1 MMSDAHIIVVD
12 DEPDVRELLCEYL
25 EGQGYRVSEAAD
37 AAAFRSMIEDEEP
50 DLVLLDVNMP
60 GEDGFSLAKF
70 IHANSDMG
78 VLMVTANVDVFD
90 RIVGLEVGAD
100 DYITKPFVL
109 EEVAA
114 RVRSVL
120 LRIERQK
127 AAKNGGAQTS
137 QMQLGRYML
146 DESQKQLVS
155 EGGDVI
161 RLGEAELSLL
171 RAFQAHP
178 NEVLSRGQLLE
189 LTGDTEAD
197 NFDRAIDVRITRLR
211 RKIEEDPAKP
221 QVIKTI
227 RGAGYK
233 YIST

>member
-1 MMSDAHIIVVD
+1 MSETYIIVVD
-12 DEPDVRELLCEYL
+12 DEPDVRELLCEFL
-25 EGQGYRVSEAAD
+25 EGQGYRVAEAAN
-37 AAAFRSMIEDEEP
+37 AAAFRKMVETEEP

-70 IHANSDMG
+70 IHATSSMG
-78 VLMVTANVDVFD
+78 VLMLTANVDVFD

-109 EEVAA
+109 EEVVA

-120 LRIERQK
+120 HRIERQTM
-127 AAKNGGAQTS
+127 AVNGAGRAK
-137 QMQLGRYML
+137 QMQLGRFLL
-146 DESQKQLVS
+146 DEAQKQLVS
-155 EGGDVI
+155 EGGEVV
-161 RLGEAELSLL
+161 RLGDAELSLL

-211 RKIEEDPAKP
+211 RKIEDDPAKP

-233 YIST
+233 YISP

>member
-1 MMSDAHIIVVD
+1 MGGAYIIVVD
-12 DEPDVRELLCEYL
+12 DEPDMRELLCEFL
-25 EGQGYRVSEAAD
+25 ETKGYRVAEASG
-37 AAAFRSMIEDEEP
+37 AAEFRKMLDEEEP

-70 IHANSDMG
+70 INATSDMG
-78 VLMVTANVDVFD
+78 VLMLTANVDVFD

-114 RVRSVL
+114 RIQSVL
-120 LRIERQK
+120 QRIERQK
-127 AAKNGGAQTS
+127 LVNNGAGQDA
-137 QMQLGRYML
+137 QMQLGRFLL
-146 DESQKQLVS
+146 DEPQKQLVS
-155 EGGDVI
+155 DGGDIV

-171 RAFQAHP
+171 RAFRDHP

-211 RKIEEDPAKP
+211 RKIEDDPAKP

-233 YIST
+233 YISP

>member
-1 MMSDAHIIVVD
+1 MSDAHIIVVD

>member
-1 MMSDAHIIVVD
+1 MTDTYIIVVD
-12 DEPDVRELLCEYL
+12 DEPDVRELLCEFL
-25 EGQGYRVSEAAD
+25 EEQGYRVAEAGS
-37 AAAFRSMIEDEEP
+37 AAEFRVMIEREEP

-120 LRIERQK
+120 QRIERQK
-127 AAKNGGAQTS
+127 IVSNGGGQTK
-137 QMQLGRYML
+137 QMQLGRFLL
-146 DESQKQLVS
+146 DETQKQLVS
-155 EGGDVI
+155 DGGDVV
-161 RLGEAELSLL
+161 RLGDAELSLL

-211 RKIEEDPAKP
+211 RKIEDDPAKP

-233 YIST
+233 YISS

>member
-1 MMSDAHIIVVD
+1 
-12 DEPDVRELLCEYL
+12 
-25 EGQGYRVSEAAD
+25 
-37 AAAFRSMIEDEEP
+37 
-50 DLVLLDVNMP
+50 MP